1 MLLSMHEKFTSFCQV
16 LKEMR
21 TTENW
26 FISFRLKLY
35 NYSYSYYYYYRVVH
49 MKDKLGKPVLER

>member
-1 MLLSMHEKFTSFCQV
+1 
-16 LKEMR
+16 MR

-35 NYSYSYYYYYRVVH
+35 NYSYSYSYSYYYYYYRVVH

>member
-1 MLLSMHEKFTSFCQV
+1 MH
-16 LKEMR
+16 

-35 NYSYSYYYYYRVVH
+35 NYAYSYYYYYYYYSVVH
-49 MKDKLGKPVLER
+49 MKDKLGKPVPER